1 MYLVNKV
8 QSLNCLAIFLYC
20 PSAFLNSCHSP
31 CNEINLLTLATCIQM
46 SLLLETLEN
55 ILHTLL
61 QYWKKKSL
69 QGDSEF
75 HLVRINML
83 INILI
88 FLKKQD
94 LKPVIWQ
101 ILRDLHF
108 HRIHSIPDLKCNY
121 ITKRLSI
128 TNWQNGVTFTWLMY
142 YIMLI
147 VCKIVLSS
155 MFGYWIGFKEF

>member
-46 SLLLETLEN
+46 SLLFGNVRKHFTYVAS
-55 ILHTLL
+55 IL
-61 QYWKKKSL
+61 KKKSL

-128 TNWQNGVTFTWLMY
+128 TN
-142 YIMLI
+142 
-147 VCKIVLSS
+147 
-155 MFGYWIGFKEF
+155 